1 MSDPIFRMVCVPGA
15 LLGTPEGWAAD
26 LLTEGELVLAAG
38 PGGLEDV
45 DRVLHALDFW
55 TAKVVRTEA
64 DTATQEQTVMAYT
77 SRYALVWVAPSF
89 SDKAREW
96 ATRRGPMTLLVETD
110 TTLPDAERSRI
121 ERFVALLGRQ
131 AE

>member
-1 MSDPIFRMVCVPGA
+1 MDTIFRMVCVPEA
-15 LLGTPEGWAAD
+15 LLGTPDGWAAD
-26 LLTEGELVLAAG
+26 LLTDGELVLAAG
-38 PGGLEDV
+38 PGGLDAV

-64 DTATQEQTVMAYT
+64 GSEAQEATVQALADGL
-77 SRYALVWVAPSF
+77 ALVWVAPGF
-89 SDKAREW
+89 SDDAQEW
-96 ATRRGPMTLLVETD
+96 ARARGPMTLLVRAD
-110 TTLPDAERSRI
+110 STLPDDERRRI

>member
-1 MSDPIFRMVCVPGA
+1 MTDPIFRMVCVPEA

-26 LLTEGELVLAAG
+26 LLTTGELVLAAG
-38 PGGLEDV
+38 PGGLGAV

-64 DTATQEQTVMAYT
+64 DDAAQEETVQALADGL
-77 SRYALVWVAPSF
+77 ALVWVAPTF
-89 SDKAREW
+89 SDGAREW
-96 ATRRGPMTLLVETD
+96 ARARGPMTLLVQVD
-110 TTLPDAERSRI
+110 STLPVDERRRI

>member
-1 MSDPIFRMVCVPGA
+1 MADTLFRMVCVPGA
-15 LLGTPEGWAAD
+15 LLGTPDGWAAD
-26 LLTEGELVLAAG
+26 LLTDGELVLAAG
-38 PGGLEDV
+38 PGGLDAV

-64 DTATQEQTVMAYT
+64 DQETQERTVMALT
-77 SRYALVWVAPSF
+77 GALALVWVAPAF
-89 SDKAREW
+89 GEDARAW
-96 ATRRGPMTLLVETD
+96 ARDRGPMTLLVEAD
-110 TTLPDAERSRI
+110 TTLPAFERGRI